1 MYLGP
6 FGRQKERHSL
16 LTCPRAAALRIA
28 STLKGV
34 TGRQKMAG
42 KTIDYALHSL
52 QTGSEILSTDLGCCW
67 RAGGVKGSCS
77 GFLARR

>member
-34 TGRQKMAG
+34 PAENGWQ
-42 KTIDYALHSL
+42 DYRLR
-52 QTGSEILSTDLGCCW
+52 STFTPDRIGDS
-67 RAGGVKGSCS
+67 VY
-77 GFLARR
+77 